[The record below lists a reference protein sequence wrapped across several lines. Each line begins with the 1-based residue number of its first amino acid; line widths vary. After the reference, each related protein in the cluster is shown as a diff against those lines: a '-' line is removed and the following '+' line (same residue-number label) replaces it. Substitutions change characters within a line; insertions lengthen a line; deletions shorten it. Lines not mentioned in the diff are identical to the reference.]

1 MVAGSRYC
9 CDRLRIGARFVARH
23 TVRLRTAFED
33 RFHKSNV
40 AQGRVPVKIAGED
53 AELAGEIVGM
63 QREFRALTKS

>member
-1 MVAGSRYC
+1 
-9 CDRLRIGARFVARH
+9 LP
-23 TVRLRTAFED
+23 TAFED

-63 QREFRALTKS
+63 QREFRA